1 MLKSLFETLFSEK
14 IEQKHGST
22 RELAS
27 AALLIEVAR
36 ADFEIT
42 PEELARLI
50 DLLATTFD
58 MSPEDVEL
66 VTQQANDQVENAV
79 SLHDFT
85 RVINEHCSPEERNE
99 LVGLMWDVA
108 AADGDLSKYED
119 HLIRRVADL
128 LYVPHQEFIRLKHQ
142 ALTGNKEH

>member
-14 IEQKHGST
+14 IEQKQSST

-36 ADFEIT
+36 ADFDIT

-58 MSPEDVEL
+58 MSSEDVEL

-85 RVINEHCSPEERNE
+85 RVINDHCSPEERNE

-142 ALTGNKEH
+142 ALAGDKER

>member
-14 IEQKHGST
+14 IEQKQSST

-27 AALLIEVAR
+27 AALLVEVAR

-50 DLLATTFD
+50 SLLAATFD

-85 RVINEHCSPEERNE
+85 RVINEHCSPDERSE
-99 LVGLMWDVA
+99 LIGLMWQVA

-142 ALTGNKEH
+142 ALAGDKER

>member
-14 IEQKHGST
+14 IDENQGNT

-27 AALLIEVAR
+27 AALLVEVAR

-58 MSPEDVEL
+58 MSPEDLEL

-142 ALTGNKEH
+142 ALAGDKER

>member
-14 IEQKHGST
+14 IDENQGNT

-27 AALLIEVAR
+27 AALLVEVAR

-108 AADGDLSKYED
+108 AADGDLNKYED

-142 ALTGNKEH
+142 ALVAHKEH

>member
-1 MLKSLFETLFSEK
+1 MLKSLFQTLFSEK
-14 IEQKHGST
+14 IEQKQSST

-58 MSPEDVEL
+58 MSSEDVEL

-85 RVINEHCSPEERNE
+85 RVINDHCSPEERNE

-142 ALTGNKEH
+142 ALAGHKQR

>member
-14 IEQKHGST
+14 NEQKQSST

-27 AALLIEVAR
+27 AALLVEVAR

-50 DLLATTFD
+50 SLLAATFD

-85 RVINEHCSPEERNE
+85 RVINEHCSPEERSE
-99 LVGLMWDVA
+99 LIGLMWQVA

-142 ALTGNKEH
+142 ALAGDKER

>member
-14 IEQKHGST
+14 IEQKQSST

-27 AALLIEVAR
+27 AALLVEVAR

-50 DLLATTFD
+50 DLLAATFD

-85 RVINEHCSPEERNE
+85 RVINEHCSPEERSE
-99 LVGLMWDVA
+99 LIGLMWQVA

-142 ALTGNKEH
+142 ALVAHKEH

>member
-14 IEQKHGST
+14 IEQKKSST

-58 MSPEDVEL
+58 MSPEDLEL

-142 ALTGNKEH
+142 ALAGDKER

>member
-14 IEQKHGST
+14 IEQKQSST

-58 MSPEDVEL
+58 MSSEDVEL

-85 RVINEHCSPEERNE
+85 RVINEHCSPEERSE
-99 LVGLMWDVA
+99 LIGLMWQVA

-142 ALTGNKEH
+142 ALAGDKER

>member
-14 IEQKHGST
+14 IEQKQSSA

-36 ADFEIT
+36 ADFDIT

-58 MSPEDVEL
+58 MSSEDVEL

-85 RVINEHCSPEERNE
+85 RVINDHCSPEERNE

-142 ALTGNKEH
+142 ALAGHKQR

>member
-1 MLKSLFETLFSEK
+1 MLKSLFQTLFSEK
-14 IEQKHGST
+14 IEQKQSST

-58 MSPEDVEL
+58 MSSEDVEL

-142 ALTGNKEH
+142 ALAGHKQR

>member
-14 IEQKHGST
+14 IEQKQSST

-85 RVINEHCSPEERNE
+85 RVINEHCSPEERSE
-99 LVGLMWDVA
+99 LIGLMWQVA

-142 ALTGNKEH
+142 ALAGHKLR

>member
-14 IEQKHGST
+14 IDENQGNT

-27 AALLIEVAR
+27 AALLVEVAR

-42 PEELARLI
+42 PDELARLI
-50 DLLATTFD
+50 GLLATTFNLD
-58 MSPEDVEL
+58 PAAVDL
-66 VTQQANDQVENAV
+66 VAQQAQDQVENAV

-85 RVINEHCSPEERNE
+85 RVINEQCSPEERNE
-99 LVGLMWDVA
+99 LIGLMWEVA
-108 AADGDLSKYED
+108 IADGDISKFED

-128 LYVPHQEFIRLKHQ
+128 LYVSHQEFIRLKHQ
-142 ALTGNKEH
+142 ALVAQTQR

>member
-14 IEQKHGST
+14 IDENQGNT

-27 AALLIEVAR
+27 AALLVEVAR

-108 AADGDLSKYED
+108 AADRDLSKYED

-142 ALTGNKEH
+142 ALVAHKEH

>member
-14 IEQKHGST
+14 IEQKQGGT

-58 MSPEDVEL
+58 MSPEDVKL

>member
-14 IEQKHGST
+14 IEQKQSST

-36 ADFEIT
+36 ADFDIT

-58 MSPEDVEL
+58 MSSEDVEL

-85 RVINEHCSPEERNE
+85 RVINEHCSHEERNE
-99 LVGLMWDVA
+99 LIGLMWEVA

-128 LYVPHQEFIRLKHQ
+128 LYVSHQEFIRLKHQ
-142 ALTGNKEH
+142 ALAGDKER